1 MDSEDE
7 LFWTESQDFGEGF
20 RTIRMVSNTRLNLSV
35 LRAGNTSENRFS
47 LVLDTWHKKD
57 NQLWKLFPL

>member
-1 MDSEDE
+1 MEEDE

-35 LRAGNTSENRFS
+35 IRAENSENGFS